1 MKTVFILLPATA
13 AVSLASLLYQ
23 PTADT
28 AEGVG
33 APPLTQPNASAR
45 VVEGPAVE
53 SDYGPVS
60 VAISVSGGRIDQVT
74 TRRFPNDLPQS
85 ERISKTAIPQLQ
97 AAALQAQSAEIVSVS
112 GATYTSKG
120 FKASLAAAIHE
131 AGLS

>member
-1 MKTVFILLPATA
+1 M
-13 AVSLASLLYQ
+13 
-23 PTADT
+23 
-28 AEGVG
+28 
-33 APPLTQPNASAR
+33 
-45 VVEGPAVE
+45 EGPAVE

-97 AAALQAQSAEIVSVS
+97 AAALQAQSAEIASVS

-131 AGLS
+131 AGLP